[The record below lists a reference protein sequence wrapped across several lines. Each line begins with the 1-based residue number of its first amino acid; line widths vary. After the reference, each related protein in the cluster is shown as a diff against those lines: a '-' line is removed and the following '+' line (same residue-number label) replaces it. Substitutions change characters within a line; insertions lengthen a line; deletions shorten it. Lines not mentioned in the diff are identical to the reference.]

1 MRIGVV
7 LVRQLFAR
15 RRRVTA
21 VAAAV
26 LMLLAALTLLSYGN
40 VPPQLES
47 IASVAPQSA
56 YDRAWFAPAGGTLHS
71 DTSTTSAAPGSAAT
85 HARSTDETLPANQAH
100 LGEVVAA
107 LIAHCP
113 GEQARRLPDA
123 PAVVGGWPV
132 PGPAQR
138 RLAMLTDDN
147 QSLHNHQAGSQD
159 DSSTAG
165 QSLVAEQQAQQP
177 ERGRP
182 RRKMTQLDE
191 FDLPATNEQQLAE
204 QSSQQHQQQL
214 GMIDTANTQPEQQAE
229 AAESRELLLRQQL
242 SSSGAGGDTSP
253 VRQGGV
259 LLPQQQ
265 PPGKMPDSHQQQAQP
280 SPSPARTSN
289 SAADQTVAA
298 IQASNRI
305 TPTIPAFESYRYST
319 TLTMFVIADIA
330 TFDLLEPELRAIMP
344 DRQSW
349 RVDVDEV
356 QPQLILIQP
365 SWTHRWRD
373 DLFSSNESTA
383 LIQMV
388 EYARLT
394 YGTKSIYWNTEDPH
408 HFDQFVHSS
417 ILRHVDG
424 VFTTEEQC
432 VAKYRAVLGHER
444 VGLMPMG
451 VQPAR
456 VNPIGMYRPRTKGY
470 AFAGTYGFQDKFLS
484 RTQWLDM
491 MLLSARERGLVI
503 YDRNSH
509 VTSDAVLKFPTV
521 VYGDLIRPSLRFNET
536 IAAYQSHDVQINVNS
551 VMDSHTTCSRRAL
564 DATLRGTPVLS
575 SPSPAMANFLGQDG
589 VVEIHSPDDV
599 VQAMQRLDS
608 TLTRER
614 IALNGQRRLLASHT
628 MQHLLHHALT
638 ATDLNDRFP
647 QPSKHISLAVCLPLD
662 PCSYSTNEADIKSFR
677 ASCVHSRTM
686 AAVRLVNRV
695 VIDRHMDLSI
705 GFFLRENLPSK
716 SSNTTRC
723 ATFETLARELNAT
736 MTKHLNPAQPRVLAL
751 NGHPF
756 AREADCYNYA
766 VSSALPQTRFI
777 TFPNVRHYYGRN
789 FFRDLLPAFD
799 YTFAAIV
806 GKSSVYATLQ
816 RDDPTR
822 ACHQQLDA
830 LLVSDLA
837 HAYPSI
843 GLTHETLGLELYR
856 PELQNE
862 YVDSLGVAV
871 TAVFRMDV
879 FQQLQFAR
887 DVNRPLEQLLRRA
900 TQRKIVM
907 YSTNRHNFILNNQS
921 GECSLPVISDSAI
934 AFTSW

>member
-1 MRIGVV
+1 
-7 LVRQLFAR
+7 
-15 RRRVTA
+15 
-21 VAAAV
+21 
-26 LMLLAALTLLSYGN
+26 MLLAALTLLSYGN

-599 VQAMQRLDS
+599 VQAMQRLD
-608 TLTRER
+608 
-614 IALNGQRRLLASHT
+614 N
-628 MQHLLHHALT
+628 
-638 ATDLNDRFP
+638 
-647 QPSKHISLAVCLPLD
+647 
-662 PCSYSTNEADIKSFR
+662 
-677 ASCVHSRTM
+677 
-686 AAVRLVNRV
+686 
-695 VIDRHMDLSI
+695 
-705 GFFLRENLPSK
+705 
-716 SSNTTRC
+716 
-723 ATFETLARELNAT
+723 
-736 MTKHLNPAQPRVLAL
+736 
-751 NGHPF
+751 
-756 AREADCYNYA
+756 CYNYA